1 MDFFINLYNFND
13 IGLLALRLAIG
24 AIFWVH
30 GTKKWS
36 MWKAQPSAEMPAKM
50 VYIMRLLS
58 VAEPL
63 GALAVIS
70 GFFTQLA
77 ALGLGIIM
85 LGAIWMKI
93 TAWKISFAG
102 DQKSGWEFDFTNLV
116 ICFYLFLTGAGV
128 ISLDRYF
135 FGI

>member
-1 MDFFINLYNFND
+1 MEFFISLYNFND
-13 IGLLALRLAIG
+13 IGLLALRLVVG

-30 GTKKWS
+30 GIKKWS
-36 MWKAQPSAEMPAKM
+36 MWKVQPSAEMPAKM
-50 VYIMRLLS
+50 VYLMRLLAI
-58 VAEPL
+58 VEPL
-63 GALAVIS
+63 GALAIVF

-77 ALGLGIIM
+77 ALGIGIIM

-93 TAWKISFAG
+93 TTWKIHFAE
-102 DQKSGWEFDFTNLV
+102 DQKSGWEFDLTNLV
-116 ICFYLFLTGAGV
+116 ICLYLFLVGAGM